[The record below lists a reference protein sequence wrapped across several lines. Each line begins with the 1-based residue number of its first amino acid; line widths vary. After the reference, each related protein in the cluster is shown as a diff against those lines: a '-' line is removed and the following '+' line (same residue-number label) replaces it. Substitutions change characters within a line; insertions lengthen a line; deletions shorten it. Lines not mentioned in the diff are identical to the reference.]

1 MMTKVRKRIF
11 LIALCVIT
19 VISSLGLSAYAAS
32 PEETVSALRNEPTKL
47 ICVSKYGDTAH
58 YPENSIEGIASAVQ
72 KGADMVA
79 VRVKATADGELVL
92 MSDDNLSRM
101 CVDSQG
107 NTINKNVSETGIY
120 ELHEYFLKSGKGGV
134 SQTATEYKIPTLLE
148 ALQAVDGKT
157 VLLIENAWEYKDE
170 IYTLLSDN
178 NRLNSCVLMLEAG
191 KNEISSWLSGKSAM
205 PIVFSKFKG
214 TVVWKSRS
222 YIKRTVNAGVAG
234 VLLGSSNAYSMTFN
248 KNTVA
253 KAQGKVRA
261 VIDMT
266 DPNLSGKRADTQLY
280 WDDVTSRGF
289 SVIITDNTEQ
299 FSEYSKRTENAR
311 ARLSELCDEASKTDL
326 TLCSTYSATNL
337 KNRLTVSKDV
347 LSSSVC
353 ANALEN
359 EYYELSKALNSLNDR
374 STDDKNQKTVTKG
387 RIVAA
392 VLVAVGFV
400 IVEIIFE
407 RYRNESIKLR
417 KVGRKLYGKAKKK

>member
-1 MMTKVRKRIF
+1 
-11 LIALCVIT
+11 
-19 VISSLGLSAYAAS
+19 
-32 PEETVSALRNEPTKL
+32 
-47 ICVSKYGDTAH
+47 
-58 YPENSIEGIASAVQ
+58 
-72 KGADMVA
+72 
-79 VRVKATADGELVL
+79 
-92 MSDDNLSRM
+92 
-101 CVDSQG
+101 
-107 NTINKNVSETGIY
+107 
-120 ELHEYFLKSGKGGV
+120 
-134 SQTATEYKIPTLLE
+134 
-148 ALQAVDGKT
+148 
-157 VLLIENAWEYKDE
+157 
-170 IYTLLSDN
+170 
-178 NRLNSCVLMLEAG
+178 
-191 KNEISSWLSGKSAM
+191 
-205 PIVFSKFKG
+205 
-214 TVVWKSRS
+214 
-222 YIKRTVNAGVAG
+222 
-234 VLLGSSNAYSMTFN
+234 MTFN

-326 TLCSTYSATNL
+326 TLCSAYSATNL

-347 LSSSVC
+347 LSSSAC